1 MVRYDLNRRA
11 GLQVYFSGTCMQR
24 PVWQGGELAPFQAWN
39 WSMVGLESQGA
50 QFGESQKSEGSQI
63 IDLYSLSLES
73 R

>member
-1 MVRYDLNRRA
+1 M
-11 GLQVYFSGTCMQR
+11 YFSGTCVQR
-24 PVWQGGELAPFQAWN
+24 PVWQGGELALFQAWS

-50 QFGESQKSEGSQI
+50 QFGESQESEGSQI